1 MKKIIENKYFKLG
14 FTIFCIIAA
23 CILFFFLIFKINIVV
38 ASIANTV
45 KLFSP
50 FIVGFVFAYL
60 LNPIVKF
67 FERKLLTP
75 LFKNS
80 KLKNE
85 LQHKLIKNLSIGIT
99 CVIVIV
105 SMIIFFNFI
114 IPELL
119 NSLEVLIT
127 NIPLYLEQ
135 IKNYLLDGLKNHQD
149 LESMVLDNYEDI
161 NLYFTEAINQ
171 RFLPQLEQWVVMFSN
186 GIFGAVKVLYNV
198 FLGFIISIYFLSGKD
213 TFKAQIKKILYSIL
227 PIKKVNNI
235 IDNVRHT
242 DQIFGGFVIGKLLDC
257 LTVGLITFVFLAI
270 LGYPYALLIGVMV
283 GVTNV
288 IPYFGPFIGGIPSV
302 LLILLQAPEKF
313 WILIIFLIALQQI
326 DSYFI
331 DPKFSG
337 KKTGIKS
344 FWVLFAILVF
354 GSAFGVI
361 GMIIGVPIFALIYG
375 YINNKV
381 NISLVKKDL
390 PIETNKYKNLNRIN
404 SENNKIVN
412 NK

>member
-38 ASIANTV
+38 DSIANTV

>member
-1 MKKIIENKYFKLG
+1 M
-14 FTIFCIIAA
+14 
-23 CILFFFLIFKINIVV
+23 
-38 ASIANTV
+38 
-45 KLFSP
+45 
-50 FIVGFVFAYL
+50 
-60 LNPIVKF
+60 
-67 FERKLLTP
+67 
-75 LFKNS
+75 
-80 KLKNE
+80 
-85 LQHKLIKNLSIGIT
+85 
-99 CVIVIV
+99 
-105 SMIIFFNFI
+105 
-114 IPELL
+114 
-119 NSLEVLIT
+119 
-127 NIPLYLEQ
+127 
-135 IKNYLLDGLKNHQD
+135 
-149 LESMVLDNYEDI
+149 
-161 NLYFTEAINQ
+161 
-171 RFLPQLEQWVVMFSN
+171 
-186 GIFGAVKVLYNV
+186 